1 MRLAAFARSV
11 RLQLVALVVV
21 ALAPAMLLTLLT
33 AREQRAALV
42 ERGSGQALELA
53 RAISASHGEL
63 IESARILLATLAETP
78 AVQEH
83 RVDECV
89 AMAQRIT
96 QSSTSY
102 LALAVT
108 DPQGRSWCRYPQ
120 PEVVSDSSQRDYFKR
135 ILATDRFVMGGLVI
149 GQVTQRRTISLAWP
163 VHDAQNKLASVLVLG
178 VDVDELN
185 RRIDA
190 LGLTHDYAVTLIDR
204 DAKVVIAWPSDSAV
218 AIGETLPDGAFRAA
232 AFASAETAP
241 TPVVL
246 AGPDG
251 VDRLYA
257 FRAVE
262 HAPDHDLI
270 IAVGLELAAALRPID
285 QSIALYIGFGT
296 ALILLGGVLAWWFGD
311 QRLARPIR
319 SLARAARQIQ
329 SGGLD
334 QRAEATGQASEIT
347 GLVKDF
353 NAMAATLQTQAT
365 ELIAANQELERRV
378 ENRTQQLKASLEE
391 LRRSRGQLRQL
402 SGRQRQLLEEEQT
415 RISRE
420 VHDQLGQALTGAKM
434 DLALIERRL
443 RAHADQPS
451 VQSALETA
459 RGLTGLM
466 DDTIQIARAIAR
478 RLRPSLLDDL
488 GLVAALDWMARD
500 VAGRAGLETRV
511 SADDAIGRLPDP
523 IGTSLYR
530 IAQEALTNVVRHAHA
545 RTVTIELRQVDEALR
560 MIICDDGV
568 GLTQPEAT
576 PASLGMLGMRERVE
590 ELGGTIEWAAAP
602 DGGTCVTVTLPNPN
616 ASAGEAG
623 ASRAATAPQQGDRVL

>member
-1 MRLAAFARSV
+1 MSLSAFARSV
-11 RLQLVALVVV
+11 RSQLVALVIV
-21 ALAPAMLLTLLT
+21 ALAPALLLTLLT
-33 AREQRAALV
+33 ASQQRAALV
-42 ERGSGQALELA
+42 ERGSSQALELA

-63 IESARILLATLAETP
+63 IESARILLATVAETP

-102 LALAVT
+102 LALAVI

-120 PEVVSDSSQRDYFKR
+120 PEVVSDSSQREYFQR
-135 ILATDRFVMGGLVI
+135 ILVTDRFVIGGLVI
-149 GQVTQRRTISLAWP
+149 GQVTQRRTITLAWP

-185 RRIDA
+185 RRIDG
-190 LGLTHDYAVTLIDR
+190 LGLTPDYAVTLIDR
-204 DAKVVIAWPSDSAV
+204 DAKVVIAWPSDT
-218 AIGETLPDGAFRAA
+218 AITVGETLPDGAFRAA
-232 AFASAETAP
+232 ALASPETAP
-241 TPVVL
+241 SPAAL

-251 VDRLYA
+251 VERLYA

-311 QRLARPIR
+311 QRLALPIR

-329 SGGLD
+329 SGQLD
-334 QRAEATGQASEIT
+334 RRAEATGHASEIK

-353 NAMAATLQTQAT
+353 NAMAETLQTQAA

-378 ENRTQQLKASLEE
+378 EHRTQRLKASLEE
-391 LRRSRGQLRQL
+391 LRRSREQLRQL

-443 RAHADQPS
+443 RPHADQPA

-466 DDTIQIARAIAR
+466 DDTIQVARAIAR

-488 GLVAALDWMARD
+488 GLVAALEWMARD
-500 VAGRAGLETRV
+500 VAGRAGVETLV
-511 SADDAIGRLPDP
+511 SADAAIGRLPDP

-530 IAQEALTNVVRHAHA
+530 IAHEALTNVVRHARA
-545 RTVTIELRQVDEALR
+545 RTVVVELSQVDDALR
-560 MIICDDGV
+560 LIICDDGV
-568 GLTQPEAT
+568 GLTHAETT

-590 ELGGTIEWAAAP
+590 ELGGSIEWAAAP
-602 DGGTCVTVTLPNPN
+602 DGGTCVTITVPNPN
-616 ASAGEAG
+616 PSAGQVGAAG
-623 ASRAATAPQQGDRVL
+623 AATAPQQGDLAL